1 MQRVPTI
8 ADESLLLCQRFSN
21 FSSRGRP
28 VDFSSPSYPE
38 IAWIDEIDDPMA
50 KIGEDFAKLW
60 LPSARNQCADMNSTL
75 LEEAEKLGKLP

>member
-8 ADESLLLCQRFSN
+8 TDESLLLFQRFSA

-28 VDFSSPSYPE
+28 VDFSFPSYPE
-38 IAWIDEIDDPMA
+38 IAWPDEIDDPMDE
-50 KIGEDFAKLW
+50 IGEDLTKLW

-75 LEEAEKLGKLP
+75 LEEAEKLGKLR